1 MWTWIRKLFGKRS
14 ATYPAPSSPSL
25 PSAST
30 TTCAPAASIAY
41 DERRLNTP
49 NKSNRPITPT
59 LIVLHHTSGRYSGS
73 VDWCMNPE
81 SNVSYHTIIARN
93 GNRTVLAD
101 DTARCWHAGISSWHG
116 VPDCNSYSL
125 GVAWDG
131 NTYEDPLGDAAMD
144 SAIQYIIPR
153 MKKWH
158 IPMSRI
164 VTHQQIAPNR
174 KDDISPAAA
183 ARFKSR
189 LKAALN

>member
-1 MWTWIRKLFGKRS
+1 
-14 ATYPAPSSPSL
+14 L
-25 PSAST
+25 PLEST
-30 TTCAPAASIAY
+30 TVSTPAVSKTY

-49 NKSNRPITPT
+49 NKSGRPITPT
-59 LIVLHHTSGRYSGS
+59 MIVLHHTSGSYNGS
-73 VDWCMNPE
+73 VSWCMNPE
-81 SNVSYHTIIARN
+81 SKVSYHVIIARN

-101 DTARCWHAGISSWHG
+101 DTARCWHAGLSSWQG

-131 NTYEDPLGDAAMD
+131 DTYSDPLGEDAMD
-144 SAIQYIIPR
+144 SAIQYIVPR

-174 KDDISPAAA
+174 KNDISPADA

>member
-1 MWTWIRKLFGKRS
+1 M
-14 ATYPAPSSPSL
+14 
-25 PSAST
+25 
-30 TTCAPAASIAY
+30 
-41 DERRLNTP
+41 
-49 NKSNRPITPT
+49 
-59 LIVLHHTSGRYSGS
+59 IVLHHTSGSYNGS
-73 VDWCMNPE
+73 VSWCMNPA
-81 SNVSYHTIIARN
+81 SKVSYHVIIARN

-101 DTARCWHAGISSWHG
+101 DTARCWHAGISLWQG

-131 NTYEDPLGDAAMD
+131 NTYEDPLGEAAME

-174 KDDISPAAA
+174 KNDISPADA

>member
-1 MWTWIRKLFGKRS
+1 MWKWIRNLFGKKS
-14 ATYPAPSSPSL
+14 ATGPAPASPSL
-25 PSAST
+25 PSVST
-30 TTCAPAASIAY
+30 TTFTPAASKAC

-49 NKSNRPITPT
+49 NKSGRPITPSM
-59 LIVLHHTSGRYSGS
+59 IVLHHTSGSYNGS
-73 VDWCMNPE
+73 VSWCMNPE
-81 SNVSYHTIIARN
+81 SKVSYHVIIARN

-101 DTARCWHAGISSWHG
+101 DTARCWHAGISSWQG
-116 VPDCNSYSL
+116 APDCNSYSL

-131 NTYEDPLGDAAMD
+131 DTYEDPLGEAAMD

-174 KDDISPAAA
+174 KNDISPADA

>member
-1 MWTWIRKLFGKRS
+1 MWKWIKRLFGKKS
-14 ATYPAPSSPSL
+14 ATGPAPASPSL
-25 PSAST
+25 PLEST
-30 TTCAPAASIAY
+30 TVSTPAASKAY
-41 DERRLNTP
+41 DERRLSTP
-49 NKSNRPITPT
+49 NKSGRPITPT
-59 LIVLHHTSGRYSGS
+59 MIVLHHTSGSYNGS
-73 VDWCMNPE
+73 VSWCMNPA
-81 SNVSYHTIIARN
+81 SKVSYHVIIARN

-101 DTARCWHAGISSWHG
+101 DTARCWHAGLSSWQG

-131 NTYEDPLGDAAMD
+131 NTYEDPLGEAAMD

-174 KDDISPAAA
+174 KNDISPAAA